1 MKKVY
6 LFLSALIIFSC
17 TSDSNNLENTNES
30 TSKLMQRGAI
40 DDLKD
45 LYQKMITSED
55 YIESSKQIKIFLEKM
70 NFDGSDTGILN
81 DETKMLNW
89 ISANISKTS
98 FKDLDEASIRWKNIK
113 SKQSIIIRDN
123 FDFFKALDGS
133 KSGDLL
139 NVMDPYT
146 PPVANSGPCENK
158 CINDAVDCDRM
169 AKAMYEGGMRA
180 AGRLISVDPPLAAL
194 TATYVSLKYSEA
206 QRTCVKNLNTCI
218 DKCE

>member
-113 SKQSIIIRDN
+113 LKQSIIIKDN
-123 FDFFKALDGS
+123 LDFFKALDGS
-133 KSGDLL
+133 KSGDLS

-158 CINDAVDCDRM
+158 CINDAVDCDRT
-169 AKAMYEGGMRA
+169 AKANYDGGMSA
-180 AGRLISVDPPLAAL
+180 VARLTMVNPALAA
-194 TATYVSLKYSEA
+194 AAASYVTLQYSFA
-206 QRTCVKNLNTCI
+206 QQTCVNNLNRCI
-218 DKCE
+218 GKC